1 MAAAPTPPPA
11 QPHPALAPADS
22 RPVQNPAQPIGSP
35 AEPSS
40 NRKLAFLLLAIGLY
54 VLVLMLPTPAG
65 LSPSGQVALGL
76 LALVITLWISEC
88 VSPANSAIIL
98 TGMAVLGLMGKP
110 LTAGAPPLNST
121 QALGVMLTGFS
132 STAVLL
138 VAAALFLAVA
148 LKLTGLDRRV
158 ALLVMTRIGISPARL
173 TIGAMLVGF
182 VLALFIPSATARV
195 GAVIPIMVGI
205 TTALGLPVASSLG
218 ATLMIVT
225 AQACSVFNMAIKTGA
240 AQNLISLNFM
250 QESFGHSI
258 TWGGWFVT
266 ALPFTLGMSVVLF
279 LVSLWL
285 LRPEVPP
292 EGEAREKLRAQLD
305 ALGPITAAEKRL
317 MAVAGLLLLLWSTE
331 GTLHPLD
338 TTTSTQLGIAL
349 LLMPRFGVMHWSQ
362 AEKLVPWGTVVLFAA
377 SISLGT
383 LLARTGAAAWL
394 AQVTLGQLG
403 LEALPVVAVV
413 GALSL
418 FSIILHLGFASATGL
433 ASTLIPI
440 MIAFSLS
447 LPVPRETA
455 FGIVLIQS
463 FVVSFGFILPTNA
476 PQNMLCYGTGAFALT
491 QFAKVGIVMTVAGLA
506 LILLLSAT
514 VWPMMGVL

>member
-1 MAAAPTPPPA
+1 MSTAAPTPASQQPGVNPLAVPDSTSPPIA
-11 QPHPALAPADS
+11 SGP
-22 RPVQNPAQPIGSP
+22 
-35 AEPSS
+35 EPGS
-40 NRKLAFLLLAIGLY
+40 NRKLGFLLLAVGLY
-54 VLVLMLPTPAG
+54 IAVLLLPTPAG
-65 LSPSGQVALGL
+65 LSASGQVALAL

-88 VSPANSAIIL
+88 VSPATSAVIL
-98 TGMAVLGLMGKP
+98 TGAAVVGLMGKP
-110 LTAGAPPLNST
+110 LTGGARPMSSAD
-121 QALGVMLTGFS
+121 ALTVMLGGFS

-148 LKLTGLDRRV
+148 LKHTGLDKRV
-158 ALLVMTRIGISPARL
+158 ALLVMSRVGISPARL
-173 TIGAMLVGF
+173 TVGAMIVGF

-205 TTALGLPVASSLG
+205 TAALGLPVASSLG

-225 AQACSVFNMAIKTGA
+225 AQACSIFNIAVKTGA

-250 QESFGHSI
+250 QGAYGHSV
-258 TWGGWFVT
+258 TWGGWFIT
-266 ALPFTLGMSVVLF
+266 ALPFTLGMSLVLF

-285 LRPEVPP
+285 LRPQVPSA
-292 EGEAREKLRAQLD
+292 EEAAPRLQAQLD
-305 ALGPITAAEKRL
+305 ALGPVTAPEKRL
-317 MAVAGLLLLLWSTE
+317 IAVAVLLLLLWSTE
-331 GTLHPLD
+331 GMLHPLD
-338 TTTSTQLGIAL
+338 TTTTTQLGIAL
-349 LLMPRFGVMHWSQ
+349 LLMPRIGVMHWAQ

-383 LLARTGAAAWL
+383 LLSRTGAAGWL

-403 LEALPVVAVV
+403 LESLPVVAVI
-413 GALSL
+413 GALAL
-418 FSIILHLGFASATGL
+418 FSIVLHLGFASATGL

-440 MIAFSLS
+440 VIAFSQT
-447 LPVPRETA
+447 LPVPANTA

-476 PQNMLCYGTGAFALT
+476 PQNMLCYGTGAFAMT
-491 QFAKVGIVMTVAGLA
+491 QFAKVGIIVTIAGFA

-514 VWPMMGVL
+514 IWPMMGVL

>member
-1 MAAAPTPPPA
+1 MTAASQPAPPITSTP
-11 QPHPALAPADS
+11 
-22 RPVQNPAQPIGSP
+22 
-35 AEPSS
+35 EPSS
-40 NRKLAFLLLAIGLY
+40 NRKFAFLLLALALY
-54 VLVLMLPTPAG
+54 GLVLMLPTPEG
-65 LSPSGQVALGL
+65 LSAAGQVSLAL

-88 VSPANSAIIL
+88 VSPATSAVIL
-98 TGMAVLGLMGKP
+98 TGMAVVGLMGKS
-110 LTAGAPPLNST
+110 LTPNARPMSSAD
-121 QALGVMLTGFS
+121 ALGVMLTGFS

-148 LKLTGLDRRV
+148 LKHTGLDKRV
-158 ALLVMTRIGISPARL
+158 ALLVMSKVGISPARL
-173 TIGAMLVGF
+173 TVGAMIVGF

-205 TTALGLPVASSLG
+205 TAALGLPVGSSLG

-225 AQACSVFNMAIKTGA
+225 AQACSIFNIAVKTGA

-250 QESFGHSI
+250 QGAFGQSV

-266 ALPFTLGMSVVLF
+266 ALPFTIGMSVVLF

-285 LRPEVPP
+285 LRPEVPAK
-292 EGEAREKLRAQLD
+292 EEAQAKLREQVAQL
-305 ALGPITAAEKRL
+305 GPVTAPEKRL
-317 MAVAGLLLLLWSTE
+317 IAVAVMLLLLWSTE
-331 GTLHPLD
+331 GVLHPFD
-338 TTTSTQLGIAL
+338 TTTTTQLGIAL
-349 LLMPRFGVMHWSQ
+349 LLMPKIGVMHWAQ

-383 LLARTGAAAWL
+383 LLSRTGAAGWL

-403 LEALPVVAVV
+403 LEALPVVAVI

-418 FSIILHLGFASATGL
+418 FSIVLHLGFASATGL

-440 MIAFSLS
+440 MIAFSQT
-447 LPVPRETA
+447 LPVSKETA

-476 PQNMLCYGTGAFALT
+476 PQNMLCYGTGAFRMT
-491 QFAKVGIVMTVAGLA
+491 QFAKVGLVVTVAGFA

-514 VWPMMGVL
+514 IWPMMGVL